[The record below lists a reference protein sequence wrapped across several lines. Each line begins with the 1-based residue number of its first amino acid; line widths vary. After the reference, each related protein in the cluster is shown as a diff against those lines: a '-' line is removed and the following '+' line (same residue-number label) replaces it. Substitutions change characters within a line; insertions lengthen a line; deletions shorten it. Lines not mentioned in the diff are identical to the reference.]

1 MAWSW
6 CCFFRGL
13 LHRSP
18 RGLAQTRLFLI
29 KRVNESTA
37 ETGEPR
43 KLQGLRLLL
52 PRASEDVDL
61 PAFLLHLRGWT
72 GHPAPRACLALPQGD
87 PGRDP
92 LLTWSCLR
100 AFCACSGFLY
110 STNPNPMDSSAPE
123 RDRVG
128 SRTRAPG
135 GEENKEAGTDQVQ
148 GFPGAPWT
156 SPQLSDFFTPLL
168 VSRKTPAPG
177 VPFITGRLEESANA
191 VTEPPPEAWWTIN

>member
-1 MAWSW
+1 MRA
-6 CCFFRGL
+6 
-13 LHRSP
+13 P
-18 RGLAQTRLFLI
+18 QRL
-29 KRVNESTA
+29 
-37 ETGEPR
+37 GEPR
-43 KLQGLRLLL
+43 KLQGLKLLL

-72 GHPAPRACLALPQGD
+72 GHLAPRACLAPPQGD

-110 STNPNPMDSSAPE
+110 STNPNPMDSSTPE

-135 GEENKEAGTDQVQ
+135 GEENKEAGRTKFKGSQ
-148 GFPGAPWT
+148 GPPGRPLNSLISSRLSWFPER
-156 SPQLSDFFTPLL
+156 PQPPVCRLLL
-168 VSRKTPAPG
+168 VVWKNQPTRLQSRHLRPG
-177 VPFITGRLEESANA
+177 GLL
-191 VTEPPPEAWWTIN
+191 INR